1 MKLKVAIC
9 DDEQS
14 EIEYLNSAVSLW
26 AGQNSH
32 HCEIASFFSAE
43 AFLFEYS
50 GNNSFD
56 VLLLDIEM
64 SGLSGI
70 ELAKQLR
77 REGDHSE
84 IIFVTSHYEF
94 YGEGYEVDALHYLI
108 KPIEKEKLFA
118 VLAKAAERLT
128 VAPLSFVI
136 SCDGEAVRL
145 YERDVLYVEAS
156 LHYILIRTIEREY
169 RIKEN
174 LSAFAKRLSEDFY
187 QAHRSYL
194 ISLKHIVR
202 ISRTSVMLDGGYEIP
217 LSRGKYDDI
226 NRAFISRVQ

>member
-9 DDEQS
+9 DDEQG
-14 EIEYLNSAVSLW
+14 EIEYMSSAVSLW
-26 AGQNSH
+26 ARRNSH
-32 HCEIASFFSAE
+32 HCEIESFSSAE
-43 AFLFEYS
+43 AFLFEHS

-56 VLLLDIEM
+56 ILLLDIEM

-77 REGDHSE
+77 HEGNHSE

-108 KPIEKEKLFA
+108 KPIEQEKLFA
-118 VLAKAAERLT
+118 VLTKAAERLAT
-128 VAPLSFVI
+128 APPSLVV
-136 SCDGEAVRL
+136 SCDGETVKL
-145 YERDVLYVEAS
+145 YERDILYVEAS
-156 LHYILIRTIEREY
+156 LHYILIRTREREY
-169 RIKEN
+169 KVKEN
-174 LSAFAKRLSEDFY
+174 FSAFAKRLSEDFY
-187 QAHRSYL
+187 QPHRSFL
-194 ISLKHIVR
+194 ISLKHIIR

>member
-14 EIEYLNSAVSLW
+14 QIEYMGSAVSLW
-26 AGQNSH
+26 AKQNSY
-32 HCEIASFFSAE
+32 HCKVASFSSAE
-43 AFLFEYS
+43 GFLFEHS

-56 VLLLDIEM
+56 ILLLDIEM

-77 REGDHSE
+77 REGNRSE
-84 IIFVTSHYEF
+84 IIFITSHYEF

-108 KPIEKEKLFA
+108 KPIEQEKLFT
-118 VLAKAAERLT
+118 VLTKAAERLA
-128 VAPLSFVI
+128 VAPPSLVVCS
-136 SCDGEAVRL
+136 DGETVRL
-145 YERDVLYVEAS
+145 YERDILYVEAS
-156 LHYILIRTIEREY
+156 LHYILIRTKEREY
-169 RIKEN
+169 KVKEN
-174 LSAFAKRLSEDFY
+174 FSAFAKRLSEDFY
-187 QAHRSYL
+187 QAHRSFL
-194 ISLKHIVR
+194 ISLKHIIR

-226 NRAFISRVQ
+226 NRAFIERN